1 MKHNIGTIE
10 VLNVNKII
18 LLEKNSSL
26 RYKGPKYAGLK
37 KSVIKKGIL
46 SPIDVGR
53 LNGKD
58 HVANGNRRTTIC
70 REVGIKD
77 IRAIVHNVKNEDELC
92 ELFMELT
99 LNTQQIGAVQ
109 LTDMYLNGMSPKYLN
124 LSIRKSIQT
133 LNDIYGTTTKS
144 NAVLRRM
151 VNINKSPRSYVVALE
166 KLIDY
171 VDTDEV
177 KTTEFAKKTLYWML
191 NVQLSAWDITNCIKA
206 CCPIELLVDSV
217 NNREEIVD
225 DWWVNV

>member
-1 MKHNIGTIE
+1 MKHNIGTLE
-10 VLNVNKII
+10 VLNVNKVI
-18 LLEKNSSL
+18 LLKENSSL
-26 RYKGPKYAGLK
+26 RYKGPKFNGLK
-37 KSVIKKGIL
+37 RSVKNNGVL

-53 LNGKD
+53 LNGTD
-58 HVANGNRRTTIC
+58 HVANGNRRTKIC
-70 REVGIKD
+70 REIGIKD
-77 IRAIVHNVKNEDELC
+77 IRAIVHNVKSQDELC

-99 LNTQQIGAVQ
+99 LNTQSIGAVQ
-109 LTDMYLNGMSPKYLN
+109 LTDMYLNGMNVKYLN
-124 LSIRKSIQT
+124 LSIRKSIQR
-133 LNDIYGTTTKS
+133 LNDIYGTSTKS

-206 CCPIELLVDSV
+206 CCPIELLVDSI
-217 NNREEIVD
+217 NNKEEIVD

>member
-10 VLNVNKII
+10 VLNVNNII
-18 LLEKNSSL
+18 LLKENSSL
-26 RYKGPKYAGLK
+26 RYKGPKYTGLK
-37 KSVIKKGIL
+37 KSIVNKGVL

-58 HVANGNRRTTIC
+58 HAANGNRRTSIC
-70 REVGIKD
+70 REIGIKN

-124 LSIRKSIQT
+124 LSIRKSIQR

-151 VNINKSPRSYVVALE
+151 VNINKSPRSYVLALE

-171 VDTDEV
+171 IDTDEV
-177 KTTEFAKKTLYWML
+177 KTTEFAKNALYWML

-206 CCPIELLVDSV
+206 CCPIELLVDSI
-217 NNREEIVD
+217 NNKEEIVD

>member
-10 VLNVNKII
+10 VLNVNNII
-18 LLEKNSSL
+18 LLKENSSL
-26 RYKGPKYAGLK
+26 RYKGPKYTGLK
-37 KSVIKKGIL
+37 KSIVNKGVL

-58 HVANGNRRTTIC
+58 HAANGNRRTSIC
-70 REVGIKD
+70 REIGIKN

-92 ELFMELT
+92 GLFMELT

-124 LSIRKSIQT
+124 LSIRKSIQR

-151 VNINKSPRSYVVALE
+151 VNINKSPRSYVLALE

-171 VDTDEV
+171 IDTDEV
-177 KTTEFAKKTLYWML
+177 KTTEFAKNALYWML

-206 CCPIELLVDSV
+206 CCPIELLVDSI
-217 NNREEIVD
+217 NNKEEIVD

>member
-1 MKHNIGTIE
+1 MKHNIGTLE
-10 VLNVNKII
+10 VLDVNNII
-18 LLEKNSSL
+18 LLKENSSL
-26 RYKGPKYAGLK
+26 RYKGPKYTGLK
-37 KSVIKKGIL
+37 KSVVKKGIL

-58 HVANGNRRTTIC
+58 HAANGNRRTKIC
-70 REVGIKD
+70 REIGIKD
-77 IRAIVHNVKNEDELC
+77 IRAVVHNVKNQDELC

-99 LNTQQIGAVQ
+99 LNTQSIGAVQ
-109 LTDMYLNGMSPKYLN
+109 LTDMYLNGMNVKYLN
-124 LSIRKSIQT
+124 LSIRKSIQR

-171 VDTDEV
+171 IDTDEV
-177 KTTEFAKKTLYWML
+177 KTIEFAKKTLYWML

-206 CCPIELLVDSV
+206 CCPVELLVNSI

>member
-1 MKHNIGTIE
+1 MKHNIGTLE
-10 VLNVNKII
+10 VLDVNKIV
-18 LLEKNSSL
+18 LLKENSSL

-109 LTDMYLNGMSPKYLN
+109 LTDMYINGMS
-124 LSIRKSIQT
+124 
-133 LNDIYGTTTKS
+133 
-144 NAVLRRM
+144 
-151 VNINKSPRSYVVALE
+151 
-166 KLIDY
+166 
-171 VDTDEV
+171 
-177 KTTEFAKKTLYWML
+177 
-191 NVQLSAWDITNCIKA
+191 
-206 CCPIELLVDSV
+206 
-217 NNREEIVD
+217 
-225 DWWVNV
+225 

>member
-1 MKHNIGTIE
+1 MKHNIGAIE
-10 VLNVNKII
+10 VLNVNDII
-18 LLEKNSSL
+18 LLKENSSL
-26 RYKGPKYAGLK
+26 RYKGPKYNGLK
-37 KSVIKKGIL
+37 KSIKNKGVL

-58 HVANGNRRTTIC
+58 HAANGNRRTSIC

-124 LSIRKSIQT
+124 LSIRKSIQR

-144 NAVLRRM
+144 NAVLKRM
-151 VNINKSPRSYVVALE
+151 VSINKSPRSYVVALE
-166 KLIDY
+166 KLIEY

-206 CCPIELLVDSV
+206 CCPIELLVDSI
-217 NNREEIVD
+217 NNKEEIVD

>member
-10 VLNVNKII
+10 VLNVNNII
-18 LLEKNSSL
+18 LLKENSSL
-26 RYKGPKYAGLK
+26 RYKGPKYTGLK
-37 KSVIKKGIL
+37 KSIVNKGVL

-58 HVANGNRRTTIC
+58 HAANGNRRTSIC
-70 REVGIKD
+70 REIGIKN

-124 LSIRKSIQT
+124 LSIRKSIQR

-151 VNINKSPRSYVVALE
+151 VNINKSPRSYVLALE

-171 VDTDEV
+171 IDTDEV
-177 KTTEFAKKTLYWML
+177 KTTEFAKNALYWML

-206 CCPIELLVDSV
+206 CCPIELLVDSI
-217 NNREEIVD
+217 NNKEEIVD
-225 DWWVNV
+225 DWVVNV